1 MPTIL
6 VANEDSDFRRYVRI
20 TLEREGYAV
29 LEASSAREALE
40 KVAGEDRPSALVMD
54 FELGEPNGAE
64 VVAAV
69 RRLPSLKNLPI
80 VFVTATVPAWMLDVQ
95 AVLFKPVDPAHLVGV
110 LQAVLQQ
117 MAP

>member
-1 MPTIL
+1 MATIL
-6 VANEDSDFRRYVRI
+6 VANDDSDFRRYVRI

-29 LEASSAREALE
+29 VEAKTGDEALV
-40 KVAGEDRPSALVMD
+40 KVAAASPSAVVMD

-69 RRLPSLKNLPI
+69 RRQPSLKKLPI
-80 VFVTATVPAWMLDVQ
+80 VFVTGTVPAWMLDVQ

-110 LQAVLQQ
+110 L
-117 MAP
+117 

>member
-6 VANEDSDFRRYVRI
+6 VANEDPDFRRYVRI

-29 LEASSAREALE
+29 EEARSAGEALE
-40 KVAGEDRPSALVMD
+40 KVAQQPSALVMD
-54 FELGEPNGAE
+54 FELGEPNGAQ

-69 RRLPSLKNLPI
+69 RQHPSLKNLPI

-110 LQAVLQQ
+110 LQAVLQG
-117 MAP
+117 MTP

>member
-6 VANEDSDFRRYVRI
+6 VANDDSDFRRYVRI

-29 LEASSAREALE
+29 VEASTGEEALAR
-40 KVAGEDRPSALVMD
+40 VAEQRPSAVVMD
-54 FELGEPNGAE
+54 FELGTPDGAQ

-69 RRLPSLKNLPI
+69 RQLPSLKNLPI

-110 LQAVLQQ
+110 LQAVLQGLTQ
-117 MAP
+117 